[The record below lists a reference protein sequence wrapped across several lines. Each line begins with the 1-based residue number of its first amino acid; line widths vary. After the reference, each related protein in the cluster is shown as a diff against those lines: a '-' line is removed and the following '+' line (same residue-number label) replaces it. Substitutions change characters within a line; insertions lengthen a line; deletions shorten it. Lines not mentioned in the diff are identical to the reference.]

1 MSRLFDG
8 SDVWINLAEKSLLR
22 YEMIEYESGI
32 KFYNECGF
40 LSLIDEKVSI
50 YRLVNRISFFYQNHL
65 QYEDEDSL
73 DRAKDILLDSGYKCL
88 KTEAGQ
94 LRYKENSLIYLTFV
108 SFRSMFPFLKIA
120 ENIKGYFQPDFSGY
134 INPRKL
140 IEAQLKIAQKFG
152 CQVIRCSGA

>member
-50 YRLVNRISFFYQNHL
+50 YRLVNRISFFL
-65 QYEDEDSL
+65 S
-73 DRAKDILLDSGYKCL
+73 KSPP
-88 KTEAGQ
+88 
-94 LRYKENSLIYLTFV
+94 V
-108 SFRSMFPFLKIA
+108 
-120 ENIKGYFQPDFSGY
+120 
-134 INPRKL
+134 
-140 IEAQLKIAQKFG
+140 
-152 CQVIRCSGA
+152 